1 MTTQT
6 NKSTKG
12 FTLIELLVVVCIIA
26 LLITIILPSLRRCRQ
41 IAYQI
46 TCSANTGAV
55 LHGLV
60 MYSTYSDDKFP
71 AAYTYTYS
79 GYDTPLVKHWSY
91 VLNNAECITA
101 DRLACPAFKK
111 GGLPPRSTSDDNL
124 EDGQISVI
132 EGQCDLQVPRCA
144 YTVNEAVCPRNRFTL
159 GFEGACR
166 ISRYVKSAEVKMPG
180 NTIVVTEWTNNWQ
193 LLNEDGANT
202 CCSYLPVNGVKALGT
217 SKHNDL
223 NSIPVIPGKPCF
235 DGGIYEKRYSR
246 ELSLWQST
254 ARVYPPRLDWVGRN
268 HGLEKTS
275 DQYDLRKAN
284 FAYAD
289 GHVEC
294 KSVFE
299 TIAPDFEWADR
310 VYSIDSPENNIK

>member
-6 NKSTKG
+6 NKSVNG
-12 FTLIELLVVVCIIA
+12 FTLIELLVVITIIA
-26 LLITIILPSLRRCRQ
+26 LLITILLPSLRRCRQ
-41 IAYQI
+41 IAYQMK
-46 TCSANTGAV
+46 CGANAGAV

-60 MYSTYSDDKFP
+60 MYSTYADDRFP
-71 AAYTYTYS
+71 AAYTYADS
-79 GYDTPLVKHWSY
+79 GEDTPLVKHWSY
-91 VLNNAECITA
+91 VLEKTECITA
-101 DRLACPAFKK
+101 DRLACPAFKN
-111 GGLPPRSTSDDNL
+111 GGLAPGSTSADNL
-124 EDGQISVI
+124 EDGQISRV

-159 GFEGACR
+159 GFEGALR
-166 ISRYVKSAEVKMPG
+166 ISRYVKSAEVKMPS
-180 NTIVVTEWTNNWQ
+180 NTIVVTEWTNNWE
-193 LLNEDGANT
+193 LLNEDGVNT
-202 CCSYLPVNGVKALGT
+202 CCSYLPVNGVKAIGT
-217 SKHNDL
+217 AKHNDL

-235 DGGIYEKRYSR
+235 EGGIYEKRNLS

-268 HGLEKTS
+268 HGLKKTS

-299 TIAPDFEWADR
+299 TVAPDFEWGDR
-310 VYSIDSPENNIK
+310 IYSIDSPENNIK